1 MTDARTVAGEDGVVH
16 RHRVVVTE
24 EDEHCVAHIVMMT
37 HAEIVVV
44 HATASTQHGFKPL
57 PLTVVDR
64 TIGVP
69 GPVRRVQAD
78 SGHAVGNREGVVTA
92 HGIEVILA
100 ETMTVRA
107 RTIDAVTQMSLD
119 EFEGGEGHATFVRG
133 NLSSQRHSIV
143 GQGDWSVSL
152 SRLEVGLGVVVTG
165 ETGDFAITG
174 VHRLQQSPVRRQGAL
189 DRIVVVPEY
198 RIPRNL
204 HARGGHGGH
213 NATEIAV
220 YLGKTGTLV
229 YVTAM
234 RFGIVEQRIP
244 ESLHTFPAI
253 AGTGIGNDR
262 ATGQQREIPVEFH
275 VFVIIGVVTSADES
289 VKGPAS
295 SRTALKRIDSAHQRG
310 RSEWPQ
316 RLLRAE
322 GRASQR
328 MQELDPHR

>member
-1 MTDARTVAGEDGVVH
+1 M
-16 RHRVVVTE
+16 
-24 EDEHCVAHIVMMT
+24 
-37 HAEIVVV
+37 
-44 HATASTQHGFKPL
+44 
-57 PLTVVDR
+57 
-64 TIGVP
+64 
-69 GPVRRVQAD
+69 
-78 SGHAVGNREGVVTA
+78 
-92 HGIEVILA
+92 
-100 ETMTVRA
+100 
-107 RTIDAVTQMSLD
+107 
-119 EFEGGEGHATFVRG
+119 
-133 NLSSQRHSIV
+133 
-143 GQGDWSVSL
+143 
-152 SRLEVGLGVVVTG
+152 
-165 ETGDFAITG
+165 
-174 VHRLQQSPVRRQGAL
+174 
-189 DRIVVVPEY
+189 VPEY

-328 MQELDPHR
+328 MQELDLIGDCTSVTCRSVTWTKDAKPSRRSSRPLLPLASSSRTTSG